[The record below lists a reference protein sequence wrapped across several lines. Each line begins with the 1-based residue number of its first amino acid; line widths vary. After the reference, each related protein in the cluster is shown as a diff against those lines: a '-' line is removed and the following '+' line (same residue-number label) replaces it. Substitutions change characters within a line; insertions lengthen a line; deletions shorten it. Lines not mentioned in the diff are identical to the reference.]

1 MKAVRLT
8 QITDLHLGSDS
19 DSMLGGVRTLE
30 SFQCVLQA
38 VEQQG
43 RGTDLLLLTGDLAG
57 DCEPEAYQLLN
68 KTLVEHHK
76 QAIWLP
82 GNHDDFDVMA
92 ANMVDYPPVQSHRM
106 GSWAVLTL
114 DSSQPNKP
122 GGHISDEQLVQVKQ
136 GLDSLADK
144 YVLLAMHH
152 SPVNVGCAWLDQQ
165 QIDNQQQLY
174 KLLQAHGK
182 VKAVITGH
190 VHQQFDGFWGDLP
203 LYSAPSSCVQFKQHS
218 HDFSLSDQ
226 PPGYRWLDLHQDGTV
241 DTGVEFLHE
250 STQIPDLD
258 CARY

>member
-1 MKAVRLT
+1 MKVVRLT
-8 QITDLHLGSDS
+8 QITDLHLGPDS

-57 DCEPEAYQLLN
+57 DCEPAAYQLLN
-68 KTLVEHHK
+68 KTLVDYRK

-92 ANMVDYPPVQSHRM
+92 ANLVDYPPVQSHKM

-174 KLLQAHGK
+174 TLLQAHGK
-182 VKAVITGH
+182 VRAVITGH
-190 VHQQFDGFWGDLP
+190 VHQQFDGVWGDLP
-203 LYSAPSSCVQFKQHS
+203 LYSAPQAVVQFKQHS
-218 HDFSLSDQ
+218 HDFALSDQ

>member
-1 MKAVRLT
+1 
-8 QITDLHLGSDS
+8 
-19 DSMLGGVRTLE
+19 
-30 SFQCVLQA
+30 
-38 VEQQG
+38 
-43 RGTDLLLLTGDLAG
+43 
-57 DCEPEAYQLLN
+57 
-68 KTLVEHHK
+68 
-76 QAIWLP
+76 
-82 GNHDDFDVMA
+82 MA
-92 ANMVDYPPVQSHRM
+92 ANMVDYPPVQSHKM

-122 GGHISDEQLVQVKQ
+122 GGHISDEQLVKVKQ

-190 VHQQFDGFWGDLP
+190 VHQQFDGVWGDLP

-218 HDFSLSDQ
+218 HDFALSDQ